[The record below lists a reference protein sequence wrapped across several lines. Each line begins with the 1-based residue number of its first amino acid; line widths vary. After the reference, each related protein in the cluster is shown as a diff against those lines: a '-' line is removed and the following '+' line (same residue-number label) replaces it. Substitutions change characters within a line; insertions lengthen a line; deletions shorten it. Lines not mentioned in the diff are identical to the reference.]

1 MYEYILYPVTHTEQT
16 VSTAPATNSVDN
28 KQRITNNYPR
38 KRRIDLIFSFCK
50 GLRQK
55 LNLLG
60 KTFIHLFTAV
70 LPAMLLLL
78 LYYYSCVVGVVV
90 VVVYL
95 LFLYVLLYISCVVII
110 YTVIVVVS
118 AFLL

>member
-1 MYEYILYPVTHTEQT
+1 MYEYILYTVTDTEQT

-38 KRRIDLIFSFCK
+38 KRRIVSAFCK